1 MCHVRKTGSER
12 HAASLTFQEI
22 KEKLGR
28 EDPSYLLELLD
39 ISAEELLDRFEDH
52 IEERFDILHDFVSE
66 EGE

>member
-1 MCHVRKTGSER
+1 MF
-12 HAASLTFQEI
+12 TFQEI

-39 ISAEELLDRFEDH
+39 ISAEELLDRFDDK